1 MKRRSIVYSTSK
13 LSALS
18 GLAAKLKKEGID
30 ARVNKAH
37 NCVDIFENGSLV
49 PSEQQYVR
57 QDGVID
63 SYRCRYEY
71 VGQGKGDYIQKTYP
85 ISEKNYTFDNPY
97 IKKVS
102 GDNIQMFIE
111 AILQAYESGSM
122 KTVSTIEGRLNSQN
136 YDEVVETLNSCT
148 PKDIIDLYHDVCDP
162 ITSAT
167 NIYADNSTDFTEEE
181 QQLIE
186 GQCDEA
192 WDNYGDEYSI
202 EDLAQVVWEHVEW
215 LQNDLEDVSGNIT
228 KQSVIQYAEQY
239 ISDNF

>member
-1 MKRRSIVYSTSK
+1 MKRRSIVYSASK

-18 GLAAKLKKEGID
+18 GLAAKLQKEGID

-85 ISEKNYTFDNPY
+85 VSEKNYTFDNPY

-102 GDNIQMFIE
+102 GTNIQMFVD
-111 AILQAYESGSM
+111 AILEAYQTGSM
-122 KTVSTIEGRLNSQN
+122 KTVSIIQGRLNSYT
-136 YDEVVETLNSCT
+136 YDEVAETLKYCT
-148 PKDIIDLYHDVCDP
+148 PQDIIDLYNDVCGP

-167 NIYADNSTDFTEEE
+167 KILADDTHAFTEEE
-181 QQLIE
+181 QELIE

-192 WDNYGDEYSI
+192 WDNYRDEYTV
-202 EDLAQVVWEHVEW
+202 EELAQVVWEHVEW
-215 LQNDLEDVSGNIT
+215 LQNDLEDVSGNIN
-228 KQSVIQYAEQY
+228 KQSVIQYAEEY
-239 ISDNF
+239 ISNNF

>member
-1 MKRRSIVYSTSK
+1 MKRHSIIYAASK
-13 LSALS
+13 FSALA

-57 QDGVID
+57 QDGVVD

-71 VGQGKGDYIQKTYP
+71 VGRGKGDYIQKTYP
-85 ISEKNYTFDNPY
+85 ISQKNYTFDNPY

-102 GDNIQMFIE
+102 GSNIQMFIDS
-111 AILQAYESGSM
+111 ILQAYESGSM
-122 KTVSTIEGRLNSQN
+122 RAVSTIEGRLNSHT
-136 YDEVVETLNSCT
+136 YEEVAETLKSCT

-167 NIYADNSTDFTEEE
+167 NIYADHSTSFTEEE
-181 QQLIE
+181 QELIE
-186 GQCDEA
+186 SQCYEA
-192 WDNYGDEYSI
+192 WDNYRDDCSI
-202 EDLAQVVWEHVEW
+202 EELAQVVWEHVEW
-215 LQNDLEDVSGNIT
+215 LQNELEDVSGNIT
-228 KQSVIQYAEQY
+228 KQSVMQYAEQY